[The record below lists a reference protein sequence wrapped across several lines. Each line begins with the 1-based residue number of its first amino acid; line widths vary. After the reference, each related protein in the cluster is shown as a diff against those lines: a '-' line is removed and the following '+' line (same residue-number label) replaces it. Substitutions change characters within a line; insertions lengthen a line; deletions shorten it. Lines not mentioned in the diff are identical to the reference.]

1 MNSDICVNAFLK
13 AKSCVY
19 ILFSVEVLLKSGF
32 QQFLLYTCG
41 TKHRVILKE
50 TKQNQNKTQK
60 INTIKRVSYR
70 FV

>member
-1 MNSDICVNAFLK
+1 MNFDICVNAFLK

-19 ILFSVEVLLKSGF
+19 IFSVEVLLKSGF

-50 TKQNQNKTQK
+50 TKQK
-60 INTIKRVSYR
+60 KRVSYR